1 MISLPQSVSAGK
13 CHPPAALT
21 GRFQPPGKAE
31 VAGAAHTVLLATH
44 YQGHTQSREQLS
56 FGNPGNPQTAWKGEV
71 GALKSILC
79 TPSLACDHGDTQ
91 EMEAGSRQQIQK
103 A

>member
-1 MISLPQSVSAGK
+1 MHDLPPTVSAGK

-31 VAGAAHTVLLATH
+31 VAGVAHTVLLATH

-56 FGNPGNPQTAWKGEV
+56 FVNRGNPQTAWEWGRG
-71 GALKSILC
+71 GAEKHTLYAIIGL
-79 TPSLACDHGDTQ
+79 
-91 EMEAGSRQQIQK
+91 
-103 A
+103 